1 MANINMLNDLKI
13 KKAKSKEKSYT
24 LSDGSGLQLLIKTNE
39 HKLWEFRFKSPTTLK
54 TRKTSFGLYPQVSL
68 LNARKKEIL
77 FLIFLLK
84 KLILWIISKKKKK
97 RFKIK

>member
-1 MANINMLNDLKI
+1 MANMNILSDLKI
-13 KKAKSKEKSYT
+13 KKAKSKEKYYT
-24 LSDGSGLQLLIKTNE
+24 LSDGSGLQLLVKENDY
-39 HKLWEFRFKSPTTLK
+39 KLWEFRFTSPITSK

-77 FLIFLLK
+77 FFIFLLK